1 MKILFVSDNAI
12 NGFGGGS
19 IENRK
24 HYDALREYCKKNG
37 DELKVISRDGNLEES
52 LNVNIYKNKIID
64 ILVRFKGHST
74 YLYNTWKHNEKLICS
89 TYKPD
94 ILYLGRSRFGF
105 IAKRVKKLLPECHVI
120 TNIDNVEIDYIDGYF
135 SMKKGLV
142 NKFYRM
148 LETWAVKRDETQA
161 VKCSDVLIYLTKRN
175 VARIEEIYGHYEG
188 DPIVLPICIKEE
200 ITLRNTANKKNI
212 VFVGSLD
219 YAANVLAVQR
229 ILKLWKKKY
238 LLNESIQLII
248 AGRNPSKEL
257 IEDIGN
263 LKNVTLVQNFE
274 DISTVIPKKS
284 LMLAPI
290 EKGAGMKVKVAETLS
305 MGLMIAASDEAL
317 VGYEEAEIQDHVGGI
332 IRANTEKEFE
342 DCIDCFL
349 GKTEDELS
357 KIEKSNKMI
366 YRICYSYKKSRT
378 IISNVCDNIRNNLMA

>member
-1 MKILFVSDNAI
+1 M
-12 NGFGGGS
+12 
-19 IENRK
+19 E
-24 HYDALREYCKKNG
+24 
-37 DELKVISRDGNLEES
+37 
-52 LNVNIYKNKIID
+52 
-64 ILVRFKGHST
+64 
-74 YLYNTWKHNEKLICS
+74 
-89 TYKPD
+89 
-94 ILYLGRSRFGF
+94 
-105 IAKRVKKLLPECHVI
+105 
-120 TNIDNVEIDYIDGYF
+120 
-135 SMKKGLV
+135 
-142 NKFYRM
+142 
-148 LETWAVKRDETQA
+148 
-161 VKCSDVLIYLTKRN
+161 
-175 VARIEEIYGHYEG
+175 
-188 DPIVLPICIKEE
+188 
-200 ITLRNTANKKNI
+200 
-212 VFVGSLD
+212 
-219 YAANVLAVQR
+219 
-229 ILKLWKKKY
+229 KKY

-263 LKNVTLVQNFE
+263 LKNVALVQNFE

-349 GKTEDELS
+349 EKTEDELS

-378 IISNVCDNIRNNLMA
+378 IISNVCDNIRNNMMA